1 MDIKVM
7 CALLSLIEG
16 TRIHVLGS
24 GAVESV
30 IVTIDHNIEVTCSK
44 NFWYFF
50 PRSWFQLF
58 IIIVL
63 QRLGHTLYR
72 HTQRCDKHFRLF
84 RQKKE

>member
-7 CALLSLIEG
+7 CALLSLIES

-50 PRSWFQLF
+50 LD
-58 IIIVL
+58 
-63 QRLGHTLYR
+63 LGSNYSS
-72 HTQRCDKHFRLF
+72 
-84 RQKKE
+84 